1 MRVLHKVRGFET
13 GFSIA
18 VSVCLAVLAA
28 IALHGQAGQ
37 AGPAGQPP
45 PAGQPGRAGQAPAGG
60 DATAVMAA
68 AHEALGSETKINS
81 VKTIV
86 ATGRTRQVQ
95 GDNLVPIE
103 FEINIELPDKYVRT
117 DEIPARESGPT
128 TRGFNG
134 STLIQIPEAAAPAGR
149 GGAPPAGRAAAPP
162 AGAPPAPGGTPPPA
176 GGPGPGRG
184 GPAPD
189 PVAPLKQDFVRLT
202 LGMFATSFSSYPLTF
217 SLAGVAE
224 APEGKAD
231 VVDVKGPANFS
242 ARLFINSQTH
252 LPLML
257 SWTVP
262 PNLVPVMP
270 GQPAPQNLPPGSITF
285 EAPGPPPGPTATPE
299 ERQKFQQDVAAARAK
314 AMQSAHPTENRIY
327 YADYRDVDGLK
338 MPFRI
343 RRAVGATT
351 TEETV
356 FDRFK
361 INGKIDAKKFEAR
374 K

>member
-1 MRVLHKVRGFET
+1 MRVLHTSPMYVV
-13 GFSIA
+13 A
-18 VSVCLAVLAA
+18 LCLAA
-28 IALHGQAGQ
+28 QAFITIHAQ
-37 AGPAGQPP
+37 QPATP
-45 PAGQPGRAGQAPAGG
+45 

-68 AHEALGSETKINS
+68 AREALGSDKRIAS

-103 FEINIELPDKYVRT
+103 FEVNIELPDKYART

-128 TRGFNG
+128 TRG
-134 STLIQIPEAAAPAGR
+134 STGADLIQFPEAAPARGAGPAARPPEGSGR
-149 GGAPPAGRAAAPP
+149 DGRAGAP
-162 AGAPPAPGGTPPPA
+162 AGAPASAGRA
-176 GGPGPGRG
+176 GGPPS
-184 GPAPD
+184 D
-189 PVAPLKQDFVRLT
+189 PTTPLKQDFVRLT

-217 SLAGVAE
+217 SYGGVAE

-231 VVDVKGPANFS
+231 VIDVKGPANFS
-242 ARLFINSQTH
+242 ARFFVNSQTH

-262 PNLVPVMP
+262 PTLVPVMA
-270 GQPAPQNLPPGSITF
+270 GQPPPANLPPGAITF
-285 EAPGPPPGPTATPE
+285 EAPGPAPGPAAGAD
-299 ERQKFQQDVAAARAK
+299 ERQKYQQDLAAARTK
-314 AMQSAHPTENRIY
+314 AMQQAKPAENRIY
-327 YADYRDVDGLK
+327 YADYRDTDGLK
-338 MPFRI
+338 LPFRI

-351 TEETV
+351 TEETT

-361 INGKIDAKKFEAR
+361 INPKIDPKKFEVR